1 MRAGKKIVVL
11 LLGFI
16 MMLGLVN
23 VPAHAA
29 EDTFGQNLVKSYGIP
44 DEVIQVIID
53 NSRLATGETLAEKQ
67 ITPDTLTLNDIEN
80 LQIFRVSNE
89 QTAADGGD
97 ASLINVTVANWVAT
111 TLNDAWA
118 QWKIAANSEVIPDN
132 VLETSE
138 VGFRYDYNMTQLSG
152 LGMVPERLLAS
163 DFSDFKVPVI
173 NALLAIASLTGKNLL
188 ALNIPTTIDLKGLL
202 SGVTIPQENVPFL
215 TSKILTMLSIQQ
227 LTNLTTLI
235 LDNNRIGIDLNRSDG
250 AAAFNLGKG
259 PFNVP
264 SLRTLSLKNN
274 GIQIVNDNLLTYAAE
289 YIDNLDLANNDIK
302 TIGWNNGK
310 YFGLI
315 LDEIKDATN
324 INISGNGEIDFT
336 DSTVLKIL
344 LGAVNAKGQ
353 NVTMDDVTANE
364 LIIAGMSKYDN
375 TLSTKGLMT
384 IIDQMDEKTLTKI
397 IAGIS
402 AGGNANP
409 DLLADEVIEY
419 LFNQADEDNLILK
432 LRDDGSPE
440 AQKALDDLRNLLGD
454 GSDSDGPPTEQQK
467 KLDELLNK
475 VITPPDTAEN
485 KLELIGSALDFGQL
499 NIAALQSD
507 DFSVATTSPTT
518 LKGTLLA
525 GVTLSVSATVWQDDT
540 DPAKV
545 KTLKPTITFTLDGG
559 SAALPIILDSTGQAT
574 QTILKN
580 DTTTAQNFS
589 YSVSDN
595 GKFSLSKMGK
605 DVQAGTYKGK
615 ITWEI
620 TNGVS
625 DTAD

>member
-1 MRAGKKIVVL
+1 MHAGKKIIVL

-80 LQIFRVSNE
+80 LQIFRL
-89 QTAADGGD
+89 ADE
-97 ASLINVTVANWVAT
+97 NPVTKGVYQSKPNAVVANWVAES
-111 TLNDAWA
+111 LQNSLLIWEE
-118 QWKIAANSEVIPDN
+118 KANGGQITETVIHDSVSDFTYSEWN
-132 VLETSE
+132 L
-138 VGFRYDYNMTQLSG
+138 TQLGGENKSWID
-152 LGMVPERLLAS
+152 PEVLLT
-163 DFSDFKVPVI
+163 DGYEGKKLPVL
-173 NALLAIASLTGKNLL
+173 NALTAIISLTGKNLMG
-188 ALNIPTTIDLKGLL
+188 AGIATTIDLNGMLSQLTIDTNKVPQLRMMILL
-202 SGVTIPQENVPFL
+202 T
-215 TSKILTMLSIQQ
+215 LSIQQ
-227 LTNLTTLI
+227 LSNLTSLI
-235 LDNNRIGIDLNRSDG
+235 LDHNQIGLEISLPSPDDS
-250 AAAFNLGKG
+250 AYNLGKG
-259 PFNVP
+259 PLNVK
-264 SLRTLSLKNN
+264 SLRNLSLKNN
-274 GIQIVNDNLLTYAAE
+274 QIRVINDNLLTYAAN
-289 YIDNLDLANNDIK
+289 YVKNLDLADNDIN
-302 TIGWNNGK
+302 TISWNNSE
-310 YFGLI
+310 YFNLI
-315 LDEIKDATN
+315 LEEVKGASNIDITGNPN
-324 INISGNGEIDFT
+324 INFSDKA
-336 DSTVLKIL
+336 VLQ
-344 LGAVNAKGQ
+344 VVMNALNSKGQ
-353 NVTMDDVTANE
+353 NITMDDGTANE
-364 LIIAGMSKYDN
+364 LIQNGLSKYN
-375 TLSTKGLMT
+375 NPITSAGLLNILEQMNLESFKKIIHSDTDDLYNKTT
-384 IIDQMDEKTLTKI
+384 IISKEVLDELLNLPADENNVILQLRDEKSEESEKLKKRL
-397 IAGIS
+397 IAL
-402 AGGNANP
+402 AG
-409 DLLADEVIEY
+409 DE
-419 LFNQADEDNLILK
+419 
-432 LRDDGSPE
+432 
-440 AQKALDDLRNLLGD
+440 
-454 GSDSDGPPTEQQK
+454 TEQQK
-467 KLDELLNK
+467 KLKELLNK
-475 VITPPDTAEN
+475 VITPPETAEN

-559 SAALPIILDSTGQAT
+559 AAALPIILDTTGQAT

-580 DTTTAQNFS
+580 DTTTAQDFS

-605 DVQAGTYKGK
+605 DVQAGTYQGK